1 MKALCVSDKV
11 VERLYS
17 PAVTTIAKDVDIILG
32 SGDLPYYYLEYLQS
46 MLNAPLYYV
55 HGNHDS
61 EAEYLPSGESIS
73 GPRGGYN
80 LDERIVA
87 VKGLLI
93 AGLQGSIRY
102 KSEGSY
108 QHTDFE
114 MWLKIFRL
122 APRLFYNLRAR
133 GRALDVLV
141 AHSPPL
147 NIHNGDDH
155 VHRGFSSFLW
165 LMRVFKP
172 KLLVHGHKH
181 VYRPDERTETWYRR
195 TLVTNVYPYKII
207 EIGT

>member
-11 VERLYS
+11 VDRLYS
-17 PAVTTIAKDVDIILG
+17 SAVTTIAKDVDIILG

-46 MLNAPLYYV
+46 MLNVPLYYV

-61 EAEYLPSGESIS
+61 EAEYLPSGDSIS

-80 LDERIVA
+80 LDERIVE

-102 KSEGSY
+102 KNEGSY

-122 APRLFYNLRAR
+122 APRLFYNLRAK

-141 AHSPPL
+141 THSPPL
-147 NIHNGDDH
+147 NIHNGNDH
-155 VHRGFSSFLW
+155 VHTGFASFLW

-172 KLLVHGHKH
+172 KLLIHGHRH
-181 VYRPDERTETWYRR
+181 VYRPHERTETWYRR
-195 TLVTNVYPYKII
+195 TLVNNIYPYKII
-207 EIGT
+207 EIG